1 MNDGSFGKE
10 LFVVVVVAVDVVH
23 VVHVVHVVFV
33 VDVVHVV
40 VAVVAVVVVVAVVH
54 AVDVVHTV
62 FVVVVDHFLWQLRF
76 SHLWFRVFKQGLK
89 SSQKN
94 NLAPSLLSHALL
106 SLAAFLFLGTR
117 ELLVS

>member
-1 MNDGSFGKE
+1 MVIISVFATM
-10 LFVVVVVAVDVVH
+10 VVVV
-23 VVHVVHVVFV
+23 
-33 VDVVHVV
+33 
-40 VAVVAVVVVVAVVH
+40 VVVVVAVVH
-54 AVDVVHTV
+54 VVDVVHIV

-89 SSQKN
+89 SSQKT
-94 NLAPSLLSHALL
+94 NLAPSLLSHSLL

>member
-10 LFVVVVVAVDVVH
+10 LFVAVVVVVAVDVVH
-23 VVHVVHVVFV
+23 VVVVP

-54 AVDVVHTV
+54 AVDVVHIV
-62 FVVVVDHFLWQLRF
+62 VAVVVDHFLWQLRF

-89 SSQKN
+89 SSQKT
-94 NLAPSLLSHALL
+94 NLAPSLLSHSLL

>member
-10 LFVVVVVAVDVVH
+10 LFVAVVVVVAVDVVH
-23 VVHVVHVVFV
+23 VVVVP

-54 AVDVVHTV
+54 AVDVVHIV
-62 FVVVVDHFLWQLRF
+62 VAVVVDHFLWQLRF
-76 SHLWFRVFKQGLK
+76 SHLWFRVFKQEGLK
-89 SSQKN
+89 SSQKT
-94 NLAPSLLSHALL
+94 NLAPSLLYPALL
-106 SLAAFLFLGTR
+106 SLAAFWFSTTR